1 MNGVVV
7 PDRRK
12 ALLLLAGSRYD
23 VYAPGPKVGKAFQH
37 GKAAATVKEPCLL
50 CDGDRVTRDKFGRE
64 QPCESCKGRGWHKV
78 DPMLNKQAE
87 SWEEQKQA
95 SANTRRVLCDRCA
108 GQGVW
113 KNERCGMCDGAGK
126 VSVPLERAILT
137 DADRETDVVLNEWE
151 RMLVRREEAG
161 SYREFDK
168 CVAEL
173 ARRSPLRHRVFH
185 EVHVVKTASAGM
197 LHPTQAL
204 ELERGL
210 VLLLRWMPR
219 EIVVPREIL
228 ALEKRV
234 AQRPVKGKGVS
245 KVQLADR
252 DAEIVGR
259 FNRGHGDSAKVLAQ
273 DFGLSVQRV
282 NEIVYHERGAA

>member
-126 VSVPLERAILT
+126 VSVPLERAILS

-151 RMLVRREEAG
+151 RMLVRREESG

-168 CVAEL
+168 CVAKL
-173 ARRSPLRHRVFH
+173 SPHRHRVFH
-185 EVHVVKTASAGM
+185 EVHVVKSASAGM

-204 ELERGL
+204 ELERAM
-210 VLLLRWMPR
+210 VLLLKWMPR

-234 AQRPVKGKGVS
+234 AQRPVKGNGVS
-245 KVQLADR
+245 KAQLVSR
-252 DAEIVGR
+252 DAEIAAAYKGGR
-259 FNRGHGDSAKVLAQ
+259 RTVEIAES
-273 DFGLSVQRV
+273 FGLSDSQVQRIL
-282 NEIVYHERGAA
+282 NREAA

>member
-1 MNGVVV
+1 VSGVVV

-126 VSVPLERAILT
+126 VSVPLERAILS

-151 RMLVRREEAG
+151 RMLVRREESG

-168 CVAEL
+168 CVADLEPH
-173 ARRSPLRHRVFH
+173 RRRVFH
-185 EVHVVKTASAGM
+185 EVHVVKSASAGM
-197 LHPTQAL
+197 LHPTQAI
-204 ELERGL
+204 ELERAM
-210 VLLLRWMPR
+210 VQLLRWMPR

-234 AQRPVKGKGVS
+234 AQRPVKGNGVS
-245 KVQLADR
+245 KAQLVSR
-252 DAEIVGR
+252 DAEIAAAYKGGR
-259 FNRGHGDSAKVLAQ
+259 RTVEIAES
-273 DFGLSVQRV
+273 FGLSDSQVQRIL
-282 NEIVYHERGAA
+282 NREAA

>member
-1 MNGVVV
+1 VSGVVV

-126 VSVPLERAILT
+126 VSVPLERAILS

-151 RMLVRREEAG
+151 RMLVRREESG

-168 CVAEL
+168 CVADLEPH
-173 ARRSPLRHRVFH
+173 RRRVFH
-185 EVHVVKTASAGM
+185 EVHVVKSASAGM
-197 LHPTQAL
+197 LHPTQAI
-204 ELERGL
+204 ELERAM
-210 VLLLRWMPR
+210 VQLLRWMPR

-234 AQRPVKGKGVS
+234 VQQRPLKGKGVS
-245 KVQLADR
+245 RGQLDGR
-252 DAEIVGR
+252 DSEIVQRAVVNGE
-259 FNRGHGDSAKVLAQ
+259 SVKALAVEL
-273 DFGLSVQRV
+273 GLSERTIQRV
-282 NEIVYHERGAA
+282 LNAA

>member
-1 MNGVVV
+1 
-7 PDRRK
+7 
-12 ALLLLAGSRYD
+12 
-23 VYAPGPKVGKAFQH
+23 
-37 GKAAATVKEPCLL
+37 
-50 CDGDRVTRDKFGRE
+50 
-64 QPCESCKGRGWHKV
+64 
-78 DPMLNKQAE
+78 MLNKQAE

-113 KNERCGMCDGAGK
+113 KNERCSMCDGAGK
-126 VSVPLERAILT
+126 VSVPLERAILS

-151 RMLVRREEAG
+151 RMLVRREESG

-185 EVHVVKTASAGM
+185 EVHVVKSASAGM

-234 AQRPVKGKGVS
+234 VQQRPLKGKGVS
-245 KVQLADR
+245 RGQLDGR
-252 DAEIVGR
+252 DSEIVQRAVVNGE
-259 FNRGHGDSAKVLAQ
+259 SVKALAVEL
-273 DFGLSVQRV
+273 GLSERTIQRV
-282 NEIVYHERGAA
+282 LNAEWVSTYVARMCYSEGINKRAGARLEPPPA